1 MESFVA
7 FIQSVFRLLQQ
18 AFIDME
24 NMFEML
30 AEKQDV
36 STYIWLP
43 LSFLR
48 RYVEYGFDVFNN
60 RYPPINKNRSTH

>member
-1 MESFVA
+1 MYF
-7 FIQSVFRLLQQ
+7 FYLRLLQQ

-36 STYIWLP
+36 SGTND
-43 LSFLR
+43 LR
-48 RYVEYGFDVFNN
+48 RCTFGCRLTFVVLSLSKLIY
-60 RYPPINKNRSTH
+60 

>member
-1 MESFVA
+1 
-7 FIQSVFRLLQQ
+7 
-18 AFIDME
+18 ME

>member
-1 MESFVA
+1 MCC
-7 FIQSVFRLLQQ
+7 VFLYLKTHIFHLRMLQQ

-36 STYIWLP
+36 SIHDLDG
-43 LSFLR
+43 L
-48 RYVEYGFDVFNN
+48 
-60 RYPPINKNRSTH
+60 INVM

>member
-1 MESFVA
+1 MYF
-7 FIQSVFRLLQQ
+7 FYLRLLQQ

-36 STYIWLP
+36 SGT
-43 LSFLR
+43 
-48 RYVEYGFDVFNN
+48 N
-60 RYPPINKNRSTH
+60 